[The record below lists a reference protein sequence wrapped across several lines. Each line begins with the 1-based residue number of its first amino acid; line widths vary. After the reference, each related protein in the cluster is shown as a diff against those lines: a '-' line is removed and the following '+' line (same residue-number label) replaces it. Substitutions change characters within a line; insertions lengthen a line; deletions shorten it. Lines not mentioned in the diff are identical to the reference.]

1 MDPTLCVLPSNAPSL
16 RHGTERPEVEP
27 ENPGLSSLDSCQT
40 VIRSSSHALQRT
52 SLPTVNTRSQ
62 TTGGVLQVSER
73 RRRKPNR
80 AKPSRDPLF
89 TKAELQSDRY
99 RAYREKNKRGGKK
112 GQEDQVWTDELEE
125 IFQLGM
131 I

>member
-1 MDPTLCVLPSNAPSL
+1 MDPTLCILPSNAPSL
-16 RHGTERPEVEP
+16 RRGTESPEVES
-27 ENPGLSSLDSCQT
+27 EILGLSSLDSCQT
-40 VIRSSSHALQRT
+40 VIRSSSRALQRT
-52 SLPTVNTRSQ
+52 SLPSVNTRSQ
-62 TTGGVLQVSER
+62 TNGGVQQVSER
-73 RRRKPNR
+73 RRRTHNG
-80 AKPSRDPLF
+80 ANSADPLF

-112 GQEDQVWTDELEE
+112 PQEDQVWTDELEE